1 MFPKTALLALVGAA
15 ATMVSAQ
22 TGAFTAKQLVQFS
35 LNVENLESA
44 FLAGGLAKYSAADF
58 TTAGFTTA
66 IRGRFQQI
74 ADSEALHVAYLTK
87 AIGTDDAPVACTYDF
102 TSAYTDVT
110 SFVNLAQKIES
121 IGASAYLGLAG
132 ALNVTTLKED
142 QTTLVLTAGGSVAA
156 AKARQAGWITSAVQQ
171 RQPWDGA
178 FETPLTPSAAW
189 SLLDNYITSCP
200 DANPDLPLKSLPTLT
215 VSNAAPSAGDTI
227 TLGVTLKS
235 AAAKRYAVWIDG
247 LRVVYSEITNGKTVV
262 PSGLSGTVYVGVVP
276 SKDTADLENYV
287 TGFAVVDFPFGP
299 TARNVL

>member
-1 MFPKTALLALVGAA
+1 M
-15 ATMVSAQ
+15 
-22 TGAFTAKQLVQFS
+22 
-35 LNVENLESA
+35 
-44 FLAGGLAKYSAADF
+44 
-58 TTAGFTTA
+58 
-66 IRGRFQQI
+66 
-74 ADSEALHVAYLTK
+74 
-87 AIGTDDAPVACTYDF
+87 
-102 TSAYTDVT
+102 
-110 SFVNLAQKIES
+110 
-121 IGASAYLGLAG
+121 
-132 ALNVTTLKED
+132 
-142 QTTLVLTAGGSVAA
+142 
-156 AKARQAGWITSAVQQ
+156 QQ

-189 SLLDNYITSCP
+189 SLLGQCTTPPAHDPLLTTSPTSTDNYITSCP